1 LTSICPICHATPT
14 VTQTRY
20 GPRRSCC
27 GLWAWGD
34 APLVDAETHE
44 ARRAAHEAFDPIWES
59 GHMTRSAAYAL
70 LADRL
75 GLEPDECHMKQMDA
89 VTARRVVEIATEFY
103 PT

>member
-1 LTSICPICHATPT
+1 MTDCPICHATPT

-44 ARRAAHEAFDPIWES
+44 ARRNAHEAFDPIWKS
-59 GHMTRSAAYAL
+59 GRMTRSAAYSR
-70 LADRL
+70 LAYKL
-75 GLEPDECHMKQMDA
+75 GLEPAACHMKQMDA
-89 VTARRVVEIATEFY
+89 ATARRVVEIAKEFY
-103 PT
+103 P